1 MLQQKLH
8 KWKVILASQSPRR
21 QELIKV
27 LGVDFEIQ
35 VKSVAENYPKNL
47 KREEITDYLAKLK
60 ASVFTDLKK
69 KDILITSDTIVWF
82 ENKPLEKPN
91 DKEEALT
98 MLQKLSGKKHEVVTS
113 ISLTSSEKQI
123 VEHEVTQVFFKE
135 FSLEEIVFY
144 VEQFK
149 PFDKAGAYG
158 IQEWL
163 GYIGVEKIEGS
174 YVNVMGLPTHLLYKM
189 LNEFVAN
196 EL

>member
-21 QELIKV
+21 QELIKA

-82 ENKPLEKPN
+82 ENEPLEKPN